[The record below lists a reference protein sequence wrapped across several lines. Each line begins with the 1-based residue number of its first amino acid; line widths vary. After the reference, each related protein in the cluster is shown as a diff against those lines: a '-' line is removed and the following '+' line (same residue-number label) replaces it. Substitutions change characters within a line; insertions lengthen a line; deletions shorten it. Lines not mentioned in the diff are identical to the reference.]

1 MKEFLAKI
9 ISFQFPLSSRGE
21 GWGEGDSM
29 RNYRLPCLLLSA
41 FCHRTLGFAMRYAL
55 CAMLVLGML
64 ACQASL
70 SRVRPPLE
78 EEGEVYLY
86 IQPYPQEAER
96 LRFTIENVCA
106 VSGDG
111 REIPL
116 ELRMREIKSSETR
129 RQRLLAHGQLPPGP
143 YMGLSFKMKNAILKA
158 EEGEVSLLVPEVPAR
173 TDFPF
178 FVIRKKAYVISLTFK
193 YGESVSGGIHFN
205 PVFSAF
211 IPSKPIVSL
220 TGYVTNTGSNN
231 ITVFDKKLGQVAGV
245 IATGKGPAGMALDQR
260 LRRVYVALSGE
271 DAIEVIDVT
280 GGEIINRVRLNQG
293 DRPQELA
300 LTPDGKFL
308 LTVNTGS
315 NTVSF
320 IDSISLFELGRVNVG
335 NGPHSILIDPTTG
348 RRAYVFNR
356 LSSTISVLDIPNR
369 GIVTTLSTDPGPL
382 RGQFNRRGDRL
393 YVIHELSSFLT
404 MINPSSLSVVRRFQV
419 RIGMNSIKV
428 DTRTDL
434 VYLGRKNDIV
444 VEVYDPSSFVS
455 VDTVRTGGTIA
466 YMTIDGEENNLYL
479 VNEDTKSLM
488 VNSLVRK
495 RIAYEIDVGEGPYW
509 VVVIG
514 ER

>member
-1 MKEFLAKI
+1 
-9 ISFQFPLSSRGE
+9 
-21 GWGEGDSM
+21 
-29 RNYRLPCLLLSA
+29 
-41 FCHRTLGFAMRYAL
+41 
-55 CAMLVLGML
+55 MLVFGIL

-70 SRVRPPLE
+70 FNLKPPLE

-86 IQPYPQEAER
+86 LQPFPQEAER
-96 LRFTIENVCA
+96 LRFIIDQVYA

-116 ELRMREIKSSETR
+116 ELRVREVKSSETR
-129 RQRLLAHGQLPPGP
+129 RQRLLAHAQLPPGP
-143 YMGLSFKMKNAILKA
+143 YMGLSFKVKNAILKV
-158 EEGEVSLLVPEVPAR
+158 EDGEAALLVSEIPAR
-173 TDFPF
+173 LDFPF
-178 FVIRKKAYVISLTFK
+178 SVVRKKAYVISLTFK
-193 YGESVSGGIHFN
+193 YGESISGGLRFN
-205 PVFSAF
+205 PVFSPL

-231 ITVFDKKLGQVAGV
+231 ITVFDKKSGQVAGA
-245 IATGKGPAGMALDQR
+245 IATGRGPAGMALDQR

-271 DAIEVIDVT
+271 DAVEVIDVT

-300 LTPDGKFL
+300 LTPDGRFL
-308 LTVNTGS
+308 LAVNVGS

-335 NGPHSILIDPTTG
+335 NGPHSILIDPITG

-356 LSSTISVLDIPNR
+356 LSGTISVLDIPNR

-393 YVIHELSSFLT
+393 YVLHELSSFLT
-404 MINPSSLSVVRRFQV
+404 VINPSSLSVVRRFHV

-455 VDTVRTGGTIA
+455 VDTVRTGGTIVHMA
-466 YMTIDGEENNLYL
+466 IDGEENNLYL
-479 VNEDTKSLM
+479 VNEDTKSLV
-488 VNSLVRK
+488 VNSLVGK
-495 RIAYEIDVGEGPYW
+495 RMVHEIDVGDSPYW
-509 VVVIG
+509 VVVMG

>member
-1 MKEFLAKI
+1 
-9 ISFQFPLSSRGE
+9 
-21 GWGEGDSM
+21 M
-29 RNYRLPCLLLSA
+29 RHAIRYLHSYQLTCLLLSA
-41 FCHRTLGFAMRYAL
+41 FCLL
-55 CAMLVLGML
+55 SLL
-64 ACQASL
+64 ACQATL
-70 SRVRPPLE
+70 SRLKPPLE
-78 EEGEVYLY
+78 EEGELYLY
-86 IQPYPQEAER
+86 IQPFPQEAER
-96 LRFTIENVCA
+96 LRFTIEKVYA

-116 ELRMREIKSSETR
+116 ELRLREVKSSETR
-129 RQRLLAHGQLPPGP
+129 RQRLLAHGQLPPGA
-143 YMGLSFKMKNAILKA
+143 YVGISFRIKNAILKA

-205 PVFSAF
+205 PVFSAL

-293 DRPQELA
+293 DRPQDLA
-300 LTPDGKFL
+300 LTPDGRFL
-308 LTVNTGS
+308 LAVNVGS

-335 NGPHSILIDPTTG
+335 NGPHSILIDPITG

-382 RGQFNRRGDRL
+382 KGQFNRRGDRF

-404 MINPSSLSVVRRFQV
+404 VINPSSLSVVRRFQV
-419 RIGMNSIKV
+419 RLGMNSIKV
-428 DTRTDL
+428 DARTDL

-466 YMTIDGEENNLYL
+466 HMTIDGEENNLYL
-479 VNEDTKSLM
+479 VNEDTKS
-488 VNSLVRK
+488 VIINNLVSK
-495 RIAYEIDVGEGPYW
+495 RTVYEIDVGEGPYW
-509 VVVIG
+509 IVVIG